1 MPFVRAPCLGG
12 CGSFYAITIAS
23 EKLKGLPILKQH
35 RRVKEVLKDDM
46 GGLHGLQVCHLDP
59 LTMNRLTYVYPSLVE
74 GSRFQL
80 IEFHV
85 SVFPTRSTNRFL
97 YPSSFWSLS

>member
-1 MPFVRAPCLGG
+1 MVSSPDFFCAYCDLRGLRTVSGVRTSYSGG

-46 GGLHGLQVCHLDP
+46 AELHGLQVCHP
-59 LTMNRLTYVYPSLVE
+59 NSLAANC
-74 GSRFQL
+74 L
-80 IEFHV
+80 MH
-85 SVFPTRSTNRFL
+85 L
-97 YPSSFWSLS
+97 H

>member
-1 MPFVRAPCLGG
+1 MSGVRAFYLGG

-46 GGLHGLQVCHLDP
+46 AGLHGLQVCHPNLLAANC
-59 LTMNRLTYVYPSLVE
+59 LTNFGAPVLVE
-74 GSRFQL
+74 GRQSRL
-80 IEFHV
+80 IESHV
-85 SVFPTRSTNRFL
+85 SV
-97 YPSSFWSLS
+97 PSAVSK